1 MSRSAIGFFVAVGI
15 MNASNVA
22 FHVMASRWMG
32 PGEYGA
38 LSSLLAVL
46 FVLSVPLN
54 TLQTAVAKR
63 TTELRAEGRELEIAS
78 LSFAAVRVLGPMA
91 VLTCVG
97 LALVAPIVGAFL
109 HVGLGS
115 VALLGVFSLTSVV
128 LAAPLGALQGMKKF
142 WAMAGVLLAGVV
154 TRLVVGFLLFRA
166 GWGIEGALA
175 ATALAPAVSLVLA
188 QRVLRR
194 IGARQGGQPESWSI
208 TLLRGEFRQA
218 LLGLG
223 AFWLMA
229 GIDVVLARHY
239 LGPEQAGFYA
249 SAGMIAK
256 AMLFLPGAISTIAFP
271 RFVEAA
277 RDDGEAGRWLRQSV
291 GAVVL
296 ISVVTLPV
304 LVIFRTEAVR
314 LAFGHGFAP
323 AADLVPVLAVA
334 MSLLAIANVLVYF
347 CIARG
352 VRAHVIVLPGVA
364 LEVALVALFH
374 HDPRQ
379 VTIAMVT
386 VSAAVTVGLWLAA
399 RAATRPIVG
408 GADDRSDEP
417 LIGVA
422 PGPAVPPR
430 LTVVLPCKDGADA
443 LHDVLAQTVDVL
455 DPLTTFEVI
464 VVSDGSTDRTEEIA
478 STYPDERVRLLAYR
492 RPRGKGHAVRVG
504 CAAARG
510 RYVAFMDSDGD
521 IEPQAF
527 ASFLPLVDLYD
538 PDAVIGSKRHP
549 LSQVEYPCLRRVLSS
564 TFRMLTNALFRLRVR
579 DTQTGIKLF
588 RRDVLVDV
596 LPRLRDDGYTFD
608 LELLVVAR
616 QLGYTRVFE
625 APVRIGYR
633 SASTIGVR
641 TPLRMLA
648 ATVALFV
655 RRYVLDA
662 YRDAG
667 AGVGLPVVDSPAAT
681 FGPSAAVV
689 PPGEDPLRIL
699 VVNWRDVANPEAGG
713 AEAFTHEVTRRW
725 AAWGHEITLLTSRFR
740 GGRPT
745 ETIDGVQIRRVG
757 ALRRGSFHLL
767 VQRELSRLR
776 GYDVLIDEIN
786 TLPFLSPLWSETL
799 PPIVGLIHQLA
810 EDVWDAEMPRPVAAI
825 GRRAEPRMLRMYRN
839 VPVVTISG
847 STSSDLQ
854 RLGFRDVRL
863 VLQGRDEPPVISAE
877 KEPIPTFLFVGRL
890 TANKRPDHAI
900 EAFRTARGAIPEARL
915 WIVGDGP
922 MRDALRARVEP
933 GVEVL
938 GRVPRDE
945 LYERMARAHC
955 LLVPSVRE
963 GWGLVITEANA
974 VGTPAVGY
982 AVAGIRDAI
991 RDTRTG
997 LLVAP
1002 GDPEALGR
1010 AAADLLLDPKRY
1022 AQMRIEAERWGTCF
1036 SWDLTAELFLEIVK
1050 ERARAGRADRM
1061 EAVGAGL
1068 AATG

>member
-91 VLTCVG
+91 CLTCVG
-97 LALVAPIVGAFL
+97 LALVAPLVGAFL

-188 QRVLRR
+188 QRVLRQ
-194 IGARQGGQPESWSI
+194 IGVRQGGQPESWNI
-208 TLLRGEFRQA
+208 TLLRGDFRQA

-239 LGPEQAGFYA
+239 LGPEQAGFFA

-277 RDDGEAGRWLRQSV
+277 RDDGEAGRWLRRSV
-291 GAVVL
+291 GAIVL

-334 MSLLAIANVLVYF
+334 MSLLAIANLLVYF

-379 VTIAMVT
+379 VTIAIVT

-399 RAATRPIVG
+399 RAAARPVVG

-417 LIGVA
+417 LVGVA
-422 PGPAVPPR
+422 PGPGVSPH
-430 LTVVLPCKDGADA
+430 LTVVLPCHNGADA

-478 STYPDERVRLLAYR
+478 SAFPDERVRLLAYR
-492 RPRGKGHAVRVG
+492 RQQGKGHAVRVG

-549 LSQVEYPCLRRVLSS
+549 LSHVDYPVLRRALSS
-564 TFRMLTNALFRLRVR
+564 MFRMLTNALFRLRVR

-608 LELLVVAR
+608 LELLVIAR
-616 QLGYTRVFE
+616 QLGHTRVFE

-633 SASTIGVR
+633 SASTLGVR

-648 ATVALFV
+648 ATIALFV
-655 RRYVLDA
+655 RRYVLDS
-662 YRDAG
+662 YRDPGTG
-667 AGVGLPVVDSPAAT
+667 APMPAAPGAASDEVAAI
-681 FGPSAAVV
+681 GPSSER
-689 PPGEDPLRIL
+689 GIRIL
-699 VVNWRDVANPEAGG
+699 VVNWRDVANPDAGG

-725 AAWGHEITLLTSRFR
+725 AAWGHEVTLLTSRFR

-745 ETIDGVQIRRVG
+745 ETIDGVEIRRVG

-767 VQRELSRLR
+767 VQRELSRLH
-776 GYDVLIDEIN
+776 GYDVVIDEIN
-786 TLPFLSPLWSETL
+786 TLPFLSPLWSDTL

-825 GRRAEPRMLRMYRN
+825 GRRAEPRMLRMYRD

-863 VLQGRDEPPVISAE
+863 VLQGRDEPPAISAE
-877 KEPIPTFLFVGRL
+877 KEPSPTFLFVGRL

-900 EAFRTARGAIPEARL
+900 DAFRTASEAIPDARL
-915 WIVGDGP
+915 WIIGDGP
-922 MRDALRARVEP
+922 MKDALRERGDA

-938 GRVPRDE
+938 GRVSRDE

-974 VGTPAVGY
+974 VATPAVGY

-991 RDTRTG
+991 RDGRTG
-997 LLVAP
+997 LLVTP
-1002 GDPEALGR
+1002 GDPQALGR
-1010 AAADLLLDPKRY
+1010 AAADLLLDPERY
-1022 AQMRIEAERWGTCF
+1022 EQMQIEAERWGTCF

-1050 ERARAGRADRM
+1050 ERVHAGRADRM